1 MGEVLPMPAVGDLFT
16 DIRGGQRTMR
26 VSYHGD
32 KGVLVVSLWAGTV
45 CRGSFQMAADNV
57 SKLIGMLH
65 EIELTVAS
73 APTPDPQP
81 RDSTRGRVGQDP
93 EDPAVGDVPDQ
104 SEPRFKPTGD
114 IAGTANRSPAP
125 SMHVPRV
132 A

>member
-1 MGEVLPMPAVGDLFT
+1 MPAVGDLFT

-32 KGVLVVSLWAGTV
+32 RGVLVVSLWAGTV

-57 SKLIGMLH
+57 SKLIGILN

-73 APTPDPQP
+73 ASTPNRQP
-81 RDSTRGRVGQDP
+81 RVSTPERVGQDP
-93 EDPAVGDVPDQ
+93 ETPAVGGTPDQ
-104 SEPRFKPTGD
+104 SESPFKQTGH
-114 IAGTANRSPAP
+114 IAGTANRSPTP
-125 SMHVPRV
+125 SKHVPRV

>member
-1 MGEVLPMPAVGDLFT
+1 MPAVGDLFT

-32 KGVLVVSLWAGTV
+32 RGVLVVSLWAGTV

-57 SKLIGMLH
+57 GQLIEMLS

-73 APTPDPQP
+73 ASTPGP
-81 RDSTRGRVGQDP
+81 RPRGSAPGRAGQEP
-93 EDPAVGDVPDQ
+93 EAPAVGGAPDE
-104 SEPRFKPTGD
+104 SAPPVEGTGHID
-114 IAGTANRSPAP
+114 GTAGRSLAP
-125 SMHVPRV
+125 PIRVPRV